1 MALPDGIPAD
11 PPMNGVGKLPLCL
24 VLSGGGW
31 FGGLLSEYVPL
42 VDVSYGM
49 ARLSPAYQFQGAF
62 GVRPSVERRGA
73 MDVQRVRQF
82 VMIAGLP
89 SVRSMVLRA
98 DSILTMD
105 DLDRDDRR
113 EVEQAFEQVR
123 AFVAAFRREVAG
135 ISPRI
140 ELVRK

>member
-1 MALPDGIPAD
+1 MALPDGTPAD

-31 FGGLLSEYVPL
+31 FGGLSEYVG
-42 VDVSYGM
+42 DVSYGIV
-49 ARLSPAYQFQGAF
+49 RLSPAYQFQGAF

-113 EVEQAFEQVR
+113 EVEQAFEQVQ